1 MNKLKYA
8 LMAGVFLLVVGSF
21 MAYAGERPNLPYS
34 GSKEFERMKE
44 LVGVWEG
51 TANMPKEGEK
61 VRVEY
66 RLSSGG
72 SSIVETLSPG
82 KPDEMVSVYYDNK
95 GQLTMTHY
103 CALRNQPRMKLQKAD
118 AKNLYFMFA
127 DGTNMDPMKDAHMHA
142 LTISFVD
149 KDHLIQK
156 WTLFVDGK
164 EKGTSVFELTR
175 VAQTS
180 GL

>member
-1 MNKLKYA
+1 MKKSIYA
-8 LMAGVFLLVVGSF
+8 LVAGVSLVFVGLF
-21 MAYAGERPNLPYS
+21 MAYAAEHPNLPYS
-34 GSKEFERMKE
+34 GSKEFERMKG

-72 SSIVETLSPG
+72 SAVVETLFPG
-82 KPDEMVSVYYDNK
+82 KADEMVSVYFDNK

-118 AKNLYFMFA
+118 AKNLNFMFA
-127 DGTNMDPMKDAHMHA
+127 DGSNIDPKKDAHMHS

-149 KDHLIQK
+149 KDHIIQK
-156 WTLFVDGK
+156 WTLFADGK
-164 EKGTSVFELTR
+164 EKGTSVFELSR
-175 VAQTS
+175 V
-180 GL
+180 L

>member
-1 MNKLKYA
+1 MKKAVYA
-8 LMAGVFLLVVGSF
+8 LMAGVYLLLIGSASAF
-21 MAYAGERPNLPYS
+21 AAEHSLGPYS

-72 SSIVETLSPG
+72 SSIVETLFPG
-82 KPDEMVSVYYDNK
+82 TPHEMVSVYFDNRGK
-95 GQLTMTHY
+95 LAMTHY

-118 AKNLYFMFA
+118 AQNLSFMFSG
-127 DGTNMDPMKDAHMHA
+127 GTNIDPKKDAYMRS
-142 LTISFVD
+142 LTITFVD
-149 KDHLIQK
+149 KNRIIEK
-156 WTLFVDGK
+156 WTLFKEGK
-164 EKGTSVFELTR
+164 EQEISVFELSR
-175 VAQTS
+175 VP
-180 GL
+180 G

>member
-1 MNKLKYA
+1 MKKSIYA
-8 LMAGVFLLVVGSF
+8 LVAGVYLLFVGLV
-21 MAYAGERPNLPYS
+21 MAYAGEHSHLPYS

-44 LVGVWEG
+44 LAGVWEG
-51 TANMPKEGEK
+51 TSNNMPKEGGK

-72 SSIVETLSPG
+72 SSVVETLFPG
-82 KPDEMVSVYYDNK
+82 TAHEMVSVYYDNK

-103 CALRNQPRMKLQKAD
+103 CALRNQPRMKLQNAD
-118 AKNLYFMFA
+118 AQNLHFVFV
-127 DGTNMDPMKDAHMHA
+127 DGSNIDPMKDAYMHS

-149 KDHLIQK
+149 KDHIIQK

-164 EKGTSVFELTR
+164 EKETSVFELSR
-175 VAQTS
+175 V
-180 GL
+180 L